1 MTLEQATAYIRSHPA
16 AFKGYSEEEILSKT
30 QSSNDANYYDPTL
43 FIPEQKK
50 TVVKPNTA
58 SRGATVTYSSA
69 PQSKTA
75 LKPSAGAE
83 KILTAKQGLFATSLP
98 SVPTLLLVGLFA
110 IGVGATMYRVL
121 K

>member
-58 SRGATVTYSSA
+58 SRGATVSYSNTK
-69 PQSKTA
+69 PA
-75 LKPSAGAE
+75 LKSSSSAE
-83 KILTAKQGLFATSLP
+83 KILGGGVKQGLFATSLP